1 MVCQKNFLAICNFVK
16 AKNVKY
22 YSWQVIKLPGV
33 SVFVEEQNE
42 MMLENGILEAN
53 VFVLQRFYL
62 PHTVQQ
68 LFYG

>member
-1 MVCQKNFLAICNFVK
+1 
-16 AKNVKY
+16 
-22 YSWQVIKLPGV
+22 
-33 SVFVEEQNE
+33 